1 MLNINDDLMNKLERI
16 SKHKNIDIDTL
27 LNEVL
32 SIGIDNYDTQESGGL
47 VLRLP
52 NPQISNSQIFHI
64 KEDEFKEFISILK
77 SVYKLNKSGYDIPVF
92 SLANYLEQ
100 RVFTDSVELKAQFE
114 NYFYN
119 CIAYTCD
126 NAQENISK

>member
-32 SIGIDNYDTQESGGL
+32 SIGIDNYDAQESGGL

-52 NPQISNSQIFHI
+52 NPQIFHI
-64 KEDEFKEFISILK
+64 NEDELKEFISILK
-77 SVYKLNKSGYDIPVF
+77 SVYKLNKSGYNIPVF